1 MVNKHC
7 CYADCVTDSRKDKN
21 AIFIG
26 FVKPKIDAKRCL
38 RWIHL
43 CGRKKSDFNLW
54 KVTKVRRFDVDFFIN
69 FSNQWVDFVIFCG
82 LH

>member
-7 CYADCVTDSRKDKN
+7 CYADCVTDSRKDKT
-21 AIFIG
+21 AVFIG
-26 FVKPKIDAKRCL
+26 FVKPKIDTKRCL

-54 KVTKVRRFDVDFFIN
+54 KVTKVRRFDLDGSVEK
-69 FSNQWVDFVIFCG
+69 SNYQYFKEN
-82 LH
+82 